1 LQFVRPHFVPVSTG
15 RVEEPLYAWI
25 SEREAQALLPSA
37 SPLVKSAWRETLE
50 ASNPRASERAQKL
63 FPTVFEGGAQVTWP
77 NPWATRLL
85 TEVVRPR
92 LLQFEVQ
99 GNARWLVLKGDDV
112 VVVDNH
118 GNGLDE
124 VEALA
129 KPELIAGVFS
139 AAPYVEAG
147 QCG

>member
-1 LQFVRPHFVPVSTG
+1 
-15 RVEEPLYAWI
+15 
-25 SEREAQALLPSA
+25 
-37 SPLVKSAWRETLE
+37 
-50 ASNPRASERAQKL
+50 
-63 FPTVFEGGAQVTWP
+63 

-147 QCG
+147 QCGPSHARSIVLTNVGMIRGWSIGQNDDLQRVQEDVENLEALLLRLRSCPF